1 MFSMNRWGTVMGH
14 FGIRAFMMVAIALLI
29 AACGGGTAGDP
40 AQTVEQYL
48 QAKVASDRAK
58 IQSLLCARMEGDL
71 DLEAMSFNGIKAQ
84 LEGMSCKRNEG
95 KNTVTCSGMI
105 VAEYNNEKS
114 TFPLTTYTVVEE
126 RGAWKW
132 CGEGQ

>member
-1 MFSMNRWGTVMGH
+1 MNGQGKVKGRLPV
-14 FGIRAFMMVAIALLI
+14 RALMMVVLVLLV

-58 IQSLLCARMEGDL
+58 IQSLLCARMESDL

-84 LEGMSCKRNEG
+84 IEGMSCKRNEG
-95 KNTVTCSGMI
+95 KNTVTCSGTI

-114 TFPLTTYTVVEE
+114 TFPLTTYVVVEE